1 MVHFLGDLTVHIEK
15 TVLVVLLRCHFQP
28 MFYVSW
34 AYQLHHVISV
44 TNFHRVELFDGAG
57 GLVEGVIHKV
67 DKSGSDVE
75 LLEDARIIAPQGIQ
89 WHVFAAFGES
99 CEMYYVNHDSFFI
112 PSCNHFIILIL
123 RDTERRTCWLAYRE
137 MYCMLQLGCS
147 SSSLSTSKS
156 VFFSYLG
163 TRSF

>member
-1 MVHFLGDLTVHIEK
+1 
-15 TVLVVLLRCHFQP
+15 

-34 AYQLHHVISV
+34 AYQLYHVISV

-57 GLVEGVIHKV
+57 GLVEGFIHKV

-99 CEMYYVNHDSFFI
+99 CEMYYVNHDSFFY
-112 PSCNHFIILIL
+112 SIL
-123 RDTERRTCWLAYRE
+123 
-137 MYCMLQLGCS
+137 
-147 SSSLSTSKS
+147 
-156 VFFSYLG
+156 
-163 TRSF
+163 